1 MVVFDASTL
10 ILLARIGLLDEFAAN
25 VQGGVAIPGE
35 LRTEVLCGE
44 REEMQTLLSS
54 IKEQRI
60 EVVKV
65 KDGALTRKL
74 MADFS
79 IDAGEAEALSLALEG
94 NNAIVATDDR
104 NAIRACKALKLEF
117 ITAIAVLVRS
127 VEKGVIDKEEG
138 LIKLQK
144 LQSIGRYGKT
154 IIENARKL
162 IQGGK

>member
-10 ILLARIGLLDEFAAN
+10 ILLSRIDLLDEFVAR
-25 VQGGVAIPGE
+25 VHGGVAIPE
-35 LRTEVLCGE
+35 EVRTEVLCGE
-44 REEMQTLLSS
+44 REEMKTLISS
-54 IKEQRI
+54 IEEQRI
-60 EVVKV
+60 AVVKV
-65 KDGALTRKL
+65 KDSALTRKL
-74 MADFS
+74 MTDFS
-79 IDAGEAEALSLALEG
+79 IDAGEAEALSLALG
-94 NNAIVATDDR
+94 KNDAIVATDDR

-127 VEKGVIDKEEG
+127 VEKGIIEKEEG

-154 IIENARKL
+154 IIEDARKL

>member
-10 ILLARIGLLDEFAAN
+10 ILLARIDLLDEF
-25 VQGGVAIPGE
+25 VTRVPGGAAIPEEVKG
-35 LRTEVLCGE
+35 EVLYGE
-44 REEMQTLLSS
+44 REETQPLISL
-54 IKEQRI
+54 IEEQRI
-60 EVVKV
+60 AVIKV
-65 KDGALTRKL
+65 KDSTLTRRL
-74 MADFS
+74 MADFN
-79 IDAGEAEALSLALEG
+79 IDVGEAEALSLALG
-94 NNAIVATDDR
+94 INDAIVATDDR

-154 IIENARKL
+154 IIEDAGKL